1 MKNTPRKCMH
11 CRERSVIQTKLPLYE
26 RELEHDGRKYAVALK
41 EFEVL
46 QCQNC
51 GALVLDDAADDRLSE
66 ALRRAAGLLTPTE
79 IKQNREA
86 LGLKQRELANLLR
99 IAESTLSR
107 WETGAQ
113 IQQRCMDL
121 LLRLFFGVKEARVLA
136 GFQEP
141 AWHADLRSLSLP
153 GPFLVGS
160 IHTTK
165 RRFGAYRTSTSA
177 QPHSPHDPTDTP
189 GMAA

>member
-66 ALRRAAGLLTPTE
+66 ALRGAGRGPCP
-79 IKQNREA
+79 RGRGR
-86 LGLKQRELANLLR
+86 GLP
-99 IAESTLSR
+99 S
-107 WETGAQ
+107 
-113 IQQRCMDL
+113 D
-121 LLRLFFGVKEARVLA
+121 
-136 GFQEP
+136 
-141 AWHADLRSLSLP
+141 
-153 GPFLVGS
+153 
-160 IHTTK
+160 
-165 RRFGAYRTSTSA
+165 
-177 QPHSPHDPTDTP
+177 DP
-189 GMAA
+189 